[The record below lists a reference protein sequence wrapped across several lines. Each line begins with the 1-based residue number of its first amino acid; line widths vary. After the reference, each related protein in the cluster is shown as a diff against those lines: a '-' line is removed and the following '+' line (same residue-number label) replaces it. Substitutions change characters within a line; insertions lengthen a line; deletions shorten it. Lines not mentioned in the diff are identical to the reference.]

1 VPQKSNNGD
10 KDSDARL
17 DVVIKLLA
25 AILTRDLE
33 KGEAIIKLDKMAVSR
48 EMIADAVGVTM
59 HNVAQ
64 VLYAAGRRA
73 EGKVQKRAK
82 RNRNQAEGE
91 QL

>member
-1 VPQKSNNGD
+1 
-10 KDSDARL
+10 
-17 DVVIKLLA
+17 
-25 AILTRDLE
+25 
-33 KGEAIIKLDKMAVSR
+33 
-48 EMIADAVGVTM
+48 
-59 HNVAQ
+59 VAQ